1 MVDIIVSLITGISI
15 IATGI
20 GAGVAGSVW
29 VLQAGSGVP
38 AKITFQI
45 MKAKGF

>member
-1 MVDIIVSLITGISI
+1 MVDIIVSLITGISV

-38 AKITFQI
+38 MKATIAI
-45 MKAKGF
+45 LKAKGF